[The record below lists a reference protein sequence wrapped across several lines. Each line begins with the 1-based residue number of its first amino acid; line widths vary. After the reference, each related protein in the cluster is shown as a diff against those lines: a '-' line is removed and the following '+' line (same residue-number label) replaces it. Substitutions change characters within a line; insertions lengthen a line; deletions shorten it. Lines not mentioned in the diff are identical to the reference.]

1 MATSSKRFQVIESEV
16 YGDGSR
22 IDCVLAS
29 FDTKP
34 EADAYKAAN
43 GRCDQMH
50 HTYVHDTPAPDEW

>member
-1 MATSSKRFQVIESEV
+1 MGKSDKRFQVIEAEV

-29 FDTKP
+29 FDDES
-34 EADAYKAAN
+34 EARAYKAAH

-50 HTYVHDTPAPDEW
+50 HTFVRDTKAADE

>member
-1 MATSSKRFQVIESEV
+1 MGKSDKRFQVIEAEV

-29 FDTKP
+29 FDTEP
-34 EADAYKAAN
+34 EARAYKAAH

-50 HTYVHDTPAPDEW
+50 HTYVHDQEGED